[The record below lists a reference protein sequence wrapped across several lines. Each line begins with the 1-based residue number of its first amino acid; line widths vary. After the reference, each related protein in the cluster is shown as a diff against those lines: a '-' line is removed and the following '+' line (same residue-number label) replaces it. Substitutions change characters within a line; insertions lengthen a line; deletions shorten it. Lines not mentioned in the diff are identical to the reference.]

1 MNQCMFGG
9 YIQIH
14 KQVLLTFDHYLS
26 KLEKKVLDFIVL
38 KNLIK
43 AINR

>member
-1 MNQCMFGG
+1 MHVWRVYPNSQASLANIWPLF
-9 YIQIH
+9 I
-14 KQVLLTFDHYLS
+14 KA
-26 KLEKKVLDFIVL
+26 EKKVLDFIVL